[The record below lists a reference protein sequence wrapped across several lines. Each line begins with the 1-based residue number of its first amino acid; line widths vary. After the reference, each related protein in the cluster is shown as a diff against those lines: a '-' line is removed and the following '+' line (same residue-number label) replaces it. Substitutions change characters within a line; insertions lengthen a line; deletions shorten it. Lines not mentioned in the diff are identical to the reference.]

1 MGVVCL
7 AFRELSLHLAVELAD
22 YILQILMRVLNG
34 DGYIG
39 DLLQLIAVFSQSL
52 DFADDALDVFVLGC
66 KTDRIVC
73 YRFQVSSSLT
83 TLTFDNL
90 QAVQRDLGEE
100 LVLIGVQSGGHGAR
114 ADAAVRLTNGTA
126 SFLDARQD
134 E

>member
-1 MGVVCL
+1 M
-7 AFRELSLHLAVELAD
+7 ELAD
-22 YILQILMRVLNG
+22 YILQILMRVLKG

-114 ADAAVRLTNGTA
+114 ADAAVRLTDGTA